1 MQVVR
6 WGPAWLSGLA
16 TLWELCSGGSMLAHS
31 CLAGW
36 LAEYMLVHVLH
47 NEGLLQLLQGQ
58 PTQVP
63 ALLACLC
70 ACVPAIPRV
79 GR

>member
-1 MQVVR
+1 MVAACLPTAG
-6 WGPAWLSGLA
+6 W
-16 TLWELCSGGSMLAHS
+16 
-31 CLAGW
+31 LAGW

-47 NEGLLQLLQGQ
+47 SEGLLQLLQGQ

-70 ACVPAIPRV
+70 ACVPVCLCACHPK
-79 GR
+79 GRPLRCAEVCCLTSSV